1 MILIEMAR
9 SGKKLIKENCTMKKE
24 KTKWY
29 QVEIM
34 GTTYRTYDIKA
45 ESKEKAE
52 ELALDA
58 VDEDWEISK
67 AWKRNAEV
75 SYIEE
80 FEKEVDS

>member
-1 MILIEMAR
+1 MTLIEITR
-9 SGKKLIKENCTMKKE
+9 CGKKLIKENYTMKKE

-29 QVEIM
+29 EVEISS
-34 GTTYRTYDIKA
+34 TTYRHYDIKA

-52 ELALDA
+52 ELALGA

-67 AWKRNAEV
+67 TWKQNAEV

-80 FEKEVDS
+80 FTKEVDN

>member
-1 MILIEMAR
+1 M
-9 SGKKLIKENCTMKKE
+9 
-24 KTKWY
+24 KTKEFE
-29 QVEIM
+29 VEIM

-67 AWKRNAEV
+67 AWKRNAEI

-80 FEKEVDS
+80 LEKEVDN

>member
-1 MILIEMAR
+1 MTSIEATR
-9 SGKKLIKENCTMKKE
+9 SGKKLIKENYTMKKE
-24 KTKWY
+24 KNKWY
-29 QVEIM
+29 QVEISS
-34 GTTYRTYDIKA
+34 TTYRHYDIKA

-52 ELALDA
+52 ELALGA

-67 AWKRNAEV
+67 TWKQNAEV

>member
-1 MILIEMAR
+1 M
-9 SGKKLIKENCTMKKE
+9 

-75 SYIEE
+75 SYVEE
-80 FEKEVDS
+80 STKEVDN

>member
-1 MILIEMAR
+1 M
-9 SGKKLIKENCTMKKE
+9 

-29 QVEIM
+29 QVEIK

-80 FEKEVDS
+80 STKEVDN

>member
-1 MILIEMAR
+1 MTLIEITR
-9 SGKKLIKENCTMKKE
+9 YGKKLIKENYTMKKE

-29 QVEIM
+29 EVEISS
-34 GTTYRTYDIKA
+34 TTYRHYDIKA

-52 ELALDA
+52 ELALGA

-67 AWKRNAEV
+67 TWKQNAEV

-80 FEKEVDS
+80 FTKEVDN

>member
-1 MILIEMAR
+1 
-9 SGKKLIKENCTMKKE
+9 MKKE

-29 QVEIM
+29 EVEISS
-34 GTTYRTYDIKA
+34 TTYRHYDIKA

-52 ELALDA
+52 ELALGA

-67 AWKRNAEV
+67 TWKQNAEV

-80 FEKEVDS
+80 FTKEVDN

>member
-1 MILIEMAR
+1 M
-9 SGKKLIKENCTMKKE
+9 

-29 QVEIM
+29 NIEIK

-52 ELALDA
+52 ELALGA

-67 AWKRNAEV
+67 EWKQSAEV
-75 SYIEE
+75 FNVLKFKFDKDGVKIIE
-80 FEKEVDS
+80 

>member
-1 MILIEMAR
+1 M
-9 SGKKLIKENCTMKKE
+9 

-29 QVEIM
+29 EVEISS
-34 GTTYRTYDIKA
+34 TTYRHYDIKA

-52 ELALDA
+52 ELALGA

-67 AWKRNAEV
+67 TWKQNAEV

-80 FEKEVDS
+80 FTKEVDN

>member
-1 MILIEMAR
+1 M
-9 SGKKLIKENCTMKKE
+9 

-29 QVEIM
+29 QVEIK

-52 ELALDA
+52 ELALGA

-75 SYIEE
+75 SRISLDN
-80 FEKEVDS
+80 KELFVDDGTIAIQLPQDNDKSN

>member
-1 MILIEMAR
+1 MERFFWRRRM
-9 SGKKLIKENCTMKKE
+9 

-29 QVEIM
+29 EVEIK

-52 ELALDA
+52 EMALDA

-67 AWKRNAEV
+67 AWKQSAEV
-75 SYIEE
+75 ESC
-80 FEKEVDS
+80 EKYKLDKDGVKIIG

>member
-1 MILIEMAR
+1 M
-9 SGKKLIKENCTMKKE
+9 

-29 QVEIM
+29 AVEIK

-75 SYIEE
+75 ESC
-80 FEKEVDS
+80 EKYKIDKDGVKILG

>member
-1 MILIEMAR
+1 M
-9 SGKKLIKENCTMKKE
+9 

-80 FEKEVDS
+80 STKEVNN

>member
-1 MILIEMAR
+1 MAGY
-9 SGKKLIKENCTMKKE
+9 GKKLTKENCTMKKE

-29 QVEIM
+29 EVEVM

-67 AWKRNAEV
+67 AWKRNAEI

-80 FEKEVDS
+80 STKEVDS

>member
-1 MILIEMAR
+1 
-9 SGKKLIKENCTMKKE
+9 MKKE

-29 QVEIM
+29 EVEIK

-52 ELALDA
+52 ELALSA

-75 SYIEE
+75 ESC
-80 FEKEVDS
+80 EKYKIDKDGVKIIG

>member
-1 MILIEMAR
+1 M
-9 SGKKLIKENCTMKKE
+9 

-29 QVEIM
+29 QVEIK

>member
-1 MILIEMAR
+1 MAR

>member
-1 MILIEMAR
+1 MTSIGMAR
-9 SGKKLIKENCTMKKE
+9 FGRKLTKENCTMKKE

-52 ELALDA
+52 EMALDA

-80 FEKEVDS
+80 STKEVDN

>member
-1 MILIEMAR
+1 
-9 SGKKLIKENCTMKKE
+9 MKKE
-24 KTKWY
+24 KNKWY

-58 VDEDWEISK
+58 VDEDWEIRK

-80 FEKEVDS
+80 FKKEVDG

>member
-1 MILIEMAR
+1 M
-9 SGKKLIKENCTMKKE
+9 

-52 ELALDA
+52 EMALDA

-67 AWKRNAEV
+67 AWKRNAKV

-80 FEKEVDS
+80 STKEVDK

>member
-1 MILIEMAR
+1 M
-9 SGKKLIKENCTMKKE
+9 

-29 QVEIM
+29 EVEIK

-45 ESKEKAE
+45 ESKEQAE

-67 AWKRNAEV
+67 EWKQRN
-75 SYIEE
+75 
-80 FEKEVDS
+80 

>member
-1 MILIEMAR
+1 M
-9 SGKKLIKENCTMKKE
+9 

-34 GTTYRTYDIKA
+34 GTTYRIYDIKA

-52 ELALDA
+52 ELALGA

-67 AWKRNAEV
+67 TWKQNAEV

-80 FEKEVDS
+80 FTKEVDN

>member
-1 MILIEMAR
+1 MGAKI
-9 SGKKLIKENCTMKKE
+9 

-29 QVEIM
+29 EVEIK

-52 ELALDA
+52 ELALGA

-67 AWKRNAEV
+67 AWKQSAE
-75 SYIEE
+75 IESCDK
-80 FEKEVDS
+80 FKIDKDGVKIIG

>member
-1 MILIEMAR
+1 M
-9 SGKKLIKENCTMKKE
+9 

-29 QVEIM
+29 QVEIR

-52 ELALDA
+52 EMALDA

-67 AWKRNAEV
+67 EWKRNAEV
-75 SYIEE
+75 ESC
-80 FEKEVDS
+80 EKYKIGEDGVKILLDNG

>member
-1 MILIEMAR
+1 M
-9 SGKKLIKENCTMKKE
+9 

-29 QVEIM
+29 EVEIK

-52 ELALDA
+52 QMALDA

-67 AWKRNAEV
+67 EWKRSAV
-75 SYIEE
+75 VE
-80 FEKEVDS
+80 FCEKYKLDKDGVKIIQ

>member
-1 MILIEMAR
+1 M
-9 SGKKLIKENCTMKKE
+9 

-80 FEKEVDS
+80 FAKEVDN

>member
-1 MILIEMAR
+1 MAR
-9 SGKKLIKENCTMKKE
+9 YGKKLIKENCTMKKE

-52 ELALDA
+52 EMALDA

-80 FEKEVDS
+80 STKEVDN